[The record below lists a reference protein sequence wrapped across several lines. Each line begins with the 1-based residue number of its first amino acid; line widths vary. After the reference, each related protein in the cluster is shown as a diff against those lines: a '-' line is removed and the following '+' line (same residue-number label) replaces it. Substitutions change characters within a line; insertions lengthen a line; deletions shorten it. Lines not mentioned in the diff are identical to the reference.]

1 MENDG
6 RGHLM
11 TATTGR
17 GWPEDDGEEIV
28 WNDGLEWD
36 DEIEWAD
43 GLDNDLTLE
52 EEPGQ
57 QWRAGLGA
65 SVDFCF
71 DGESG
76 ALRLILTRGLWQ
88 LGVPELYLAPP
99 ANCASTSDPA
109 TAPRLAVFL
118 GGGLAR
124 LGYRLLAA
132 PGLELP
138 PYRTYAAGRPVSF
151 WLAGQEPPGPLL
163 ASHLGPEVDTVTRVE
178 CSLLHEP
185 LLGGGD

>member
-1 MENDG
+1 
-6 RGHLM
+6 M
-11 TATTGR
+11 TANAGGR
-17 GWPEDDGEEIV
+17 GWFEEE
-28 WNDGLEWD
+28 GLEWESD
-36 DEIEWAD
+36 DEWSEELYN
-43 GLDNDLTLE
+43 GLTLE
-52 EEPGQ
+52 PEPGQ

-76 ALRLILTRGLWQ
+76 ALRLVLTRGLWQ

-99 ANCASTSDPA
+99 ASCRSTSDPS
-109 TAPRLAVFL
+109 TAPRIAVFL

-138 PYRTYAAGRPVSF
+138 PYRTFAAGRLVSF

-163 ASHLGPEVDTVTRVE
+163 ASHLGREVDTVIRVE

-185 LLGGGD
+185 LLGDGD